1 MERRPVATWR
11 RWQYLLH
18 LYGTGLAD
26 VVAITVNVLVVVFHA
41 LVLAL
46 EQRIQ
51 IVQKF
56 LRLGVVRYK
65 RLVLLGHLF
74 FVGIQYA
81 RLVAPVP
88 LSCVFF
94 HNFLHLDTMSSPTS
108 PMRTSVSADIVPR
121 GLHDLRGFHGPFH
134 QILRQVPQH
143 RVLGF
148 CHELGPTARFIHGC
162 L

>member
-26 VVAITVNVLVVVFHA
+26 VVAITVNVLV
-41 LVLAL
+41 VLAL

-88 LSCVFF
+88 LSCVTDVFTDLA
-94 HNFLHLDTMSSPTS
+94 NE
-108 PMRTSVSADIVPR
+108 DISICRHWCP
-121 GLHDLRGFHGPFH
+121 
-134 QILRQVPQH
+134 
-143 RVLGF
+143 
-148 CHELGPTARFIHGC
+148 
-162 L
+162 